1 MGARLIISNNQV
13 KQVLESYG
21 KTHGK
26 GRRSKVRRPAGDKPS
41 APIQAARQVIGSVP
55 EVREDRIKELKESIR
70 TGHYDRSGEDIAKK
84 MISRSLVDSL
94 LGQAEEED

>member
-1 MGARLIISNNQV
+1 MGALLIISNNQV

-21 KTHGK
+21 KSRSKGK
-26 GRRSKVRRPAGDKPS
+26 RSKVRRPAGDKPV

-70 TGHYDRSGEDIAKK
+70 AGQYDRSGEDIAKK

-94 LGQAEEED
+94 LGQTDEED